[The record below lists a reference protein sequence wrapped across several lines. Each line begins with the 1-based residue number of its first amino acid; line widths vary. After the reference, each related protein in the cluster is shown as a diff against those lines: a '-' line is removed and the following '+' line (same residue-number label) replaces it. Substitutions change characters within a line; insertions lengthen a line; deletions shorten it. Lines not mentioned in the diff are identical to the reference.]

1 MSGLMP
7 SPFTVSYGA
16 SKHGVVGLSR
26 SLRAEASHYG
36 VNVMVMCPGVIET
49 PILINAGE
57 FGRVTRAMK
66 EETQREMMNRLMPMN
81 SDLFATQAMAQARRN
96 RAIIVVPRWWKI
108 VWWINRLCIP
118 LAGWIAAKGF
128 VEMKTKTEQSGE

>member
-1 MSGLMP
+1 M
-7 SPFTVSYGA
+7 
-16 SKHGVVGLSR
+16 
-26 SLRAEASHYG
+26 
-36 VNVMVMCPGVIET
+36 IET

-128 VEMKTKTEQSGE
+128 VEMKTKAEQSGE